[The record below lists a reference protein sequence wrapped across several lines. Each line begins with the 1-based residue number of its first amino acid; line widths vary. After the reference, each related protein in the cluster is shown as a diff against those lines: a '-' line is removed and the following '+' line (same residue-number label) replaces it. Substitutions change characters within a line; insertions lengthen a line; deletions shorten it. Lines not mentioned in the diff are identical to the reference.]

1 MPRFSYSARSAKGDK
16 VEGAL
21 EAADRRAALVQLE
34 RQGLVPVSVKEA
46 GAGAAAPAPAKGPA
60 KGPAKAAAAPSP
72 KTPAP
77 GAPPAKALKPSKF
90 QLKLGGRPVP
100 RMSMRETLFFA
111 RELSD
116 LLASG
121 MTLGNAL
128 HTLTR
133 RKTKSGQDQIVLEL
147 RDEIIRG
154 ASLSDALSRHPATF
168 SNLFVSMVRAGEA
181 SGAVND
187 ALGRLVKHY
196 ERVLEARE
204 KIIGA
209 MIYPSIVLIVGVLT
223 IIFTMTFV
231 IPKFSVVFGELG
243 ATLPL
248 PTRILIGIS
257 NFIIR
262 WGWLL
267 GLGLAGAGVLVR
279 RYLRTA
285 AGERKWHGW
294 LLRLPIVKKIVT
306 ANAFSQFARTLGAL
320 LTNGVPVLQALS
332 IVENTVGNRLI
343 AEEIHNA
350 RERVT
355 DGSTIS
361 GPLAAGRVFP
371 ELLTDMLAVGEEAG
385 DMSGALQH
393 IAQRY
398 EAELDRS
405 IKLMTTVLEPV
416 MILGIALGVGFVAMS
431 MLMAVFSLT
440 SGLNV

>member
-1 MPRFSYSARSAKGDK
+1 MPRFTYSARSRSGEKLDGVVDAP
-16 VEGAL
+16 
-21 EAADRRAALVQLE
+21 DRRSALLQIE
-34 RQGLVPVSVKEA
+34 RMGLVPVSVKEA
-46 GAGAAAPAPAKGPA
+46 AAGAAAPAPAKSAAKPA
-60 KGPAKAAAAPSP
+60 VKAA
-72 KTPAP
+72 PATVK
-77 GAPPAKALKPSKF
+77 GKAEKPARF
-90 QLKLGGRPVP
+90 QMNLGGPRAP
-100 RMSMRETLFFA
+100 RMNMRETLFFA

-116 LLASG
+116 LLSSG

-128 HTLTR
+128 HTLSR
-133 RKTKSGQDQIVLEL
+133 RKTKSDQDRMVVEL
-147 RDEIIRG
+147 RDEIIKG
-154 ASLSDALSRHPATF
+154 ASLSEALTRYPETF
-168 SNLFVSMVRAGEA
+168 SNLFVSMVKAGEA

-209 MIYPSIVLIVGVLT
+209 MIYPSIVLIVGLLT

-257 NFIIR
+257 NFMIA

-267 GLGLAGAGVLVR
+267 AVGAAGLVIFLR
-279 RYLRTA
+279 RYIRTE
-285 AGERKWHGW
+285 AGERKWHAL
-294 LLRLPIVKKIVT
+294 LLRLPVVKKIVT

-361 GPLAAGRVFP
+361 GPLAAGKVFP

-385 DMSGALQH
+385 DMSGSLQH

-398 EAELDRS
+398 ESDLDRS
-405 IKLMTTVLEPV
+405 IKLMTTVLEPM

>member
-1 MPRFSYSARSAKGDK
+1 MPRFIYSARSTSGEK
-16 VEGAL
+16 VDGSI
-21 EAADRRAALVQLE
+21 EAADRRTALMQLE
-34 RQGLVPVSVKEA
+34 RNGLVPVSVKEA
-46 GAGAAAPAPAKGPA
+46 AAGAPVPAPSKT
-60 KGPAKAAAAPSP
+60 PAKAPGKTTGKPAAA
-72 KTPAP
+72 
-77 GAPPAKALKPSKF
+77 KF
-90 QLKLGGRPVP
+90 QWNLGGPQAP
-100 RMSMRETLFFA
+100 RMNLRETLFFA

-116 LLASG
+116 LLSSG

-128 HTLTR
+128 HTLSR
-133 RKTKSGQDQIVLEL
+133 RKTKSDQDRMVVEL
-147 RDEIIRG
+147 RDEIIKG
-154 ASLSDALSRHPATF
+154 SSLSEALTRYPDTF

-204 KIIGA
+204 KIVGA
-209 MIYPSIVLIVGVLT
+209 MIYPAIVLFVGVLT
-223 IIFTMTFV
+223 IVFTMTFV
-231 IPKFSVVFGELG
+231 IPKFSVVFAELG

-248 PTRILIGIS
+248 PTRMLIAAS
-257 NFIIR
+257 NFMIA

-267 GLGLAGAGVLVR
+267 ALLVVGAVIFIK
-279 RYLRTA
+279 RYIRTD
-285 AGERKWHGW
+285 AGERRWHAMM
-294 LLRLPIVKKIVT
+294 LRIPVIKKIVT
-306 ANAFSQFARTLGAL
+306 ANAFAQFARTLGAL
-320 LTNGVPVLQALS
+320 LTNGVPVLQALT

-361 GPLAAGRVFP
+361 GPLAEGKVFP

-385 DMSGALQH
+385 DMSGSLQH

-398 EAELDRS
+398 ESDLDRS
-405 IKLMTTVLEPV
+405 IKLMTTVLEPM

>member
-1 MPRFSYSARSAKGDK
+1 MPRFSYSARSTTGEK
-16 VEGAL
+16 VDGTL
-21 EAADRRAALVQLE
+21 EAPDRRMALMQLE
-34 RQGLVPVSVKEA
+34 RNGLVPVSVKEA
-46 GAGAAAPAPAKGPA
+46 AAGAPVPAPTKTPAKSPAKAPAKVASKTVAPA
-60 KGPAKAAAAPSP
+60 K
-72 KTPAP
+72 
-77 GAPPAKALKPSKF
+77 F
-90 QLKLGGRPVP
+90 QWNLGGTQAP
-100 RMSMRETLFFA
+100 RMNLRETLFFA

-116 LLASG
+116 LLSSG

-128 HTLTR
+128 HTLSR
-133 RKTKSGQDQIVLEL
+133 RKTKSDQDRMVVEL
-147 RDEIIRG
+147 RDEIIKG
-154 ASLSDALSRHPATF
+154 SSLSDALTRYPDTF

-204 KIIGA
+204 KIVGA
-209 MIYPSIVLIVGVLT
+209 MIYPAIVLFVGVLT
-223 IIFTMTFV
+223 IVFTMTFV
-231 IPKFSVVFGELG
+231 IPKFSVVFAELG

-248 PTRILIGIS
+248 PTRMLIAAS
-257 NFIIR
+257 NFMIA

-267 GLGLAGAGVLVR
+267 AVLVAGGVILVK
-279 RYLRTA
+279 RYIRTE
-285 AGERKWHGW
+285 AGERRWHA
-294 LLRLPIVKKIVT
+294 LMLRIPVIKKIVT
-306 ANAFSQFARTLGAL
+306 ANAFAQFARTLGAL

-361 GPLAAGRVFP
+361 GPLAEGKVFP

-385 DMSGALQH
+385 DMSGSLQH

-398 EAELDRS
+398 ESDLDRS
-405 IKLMTTVLEPV
+405 IKLMTTVLEPM

>member
-1 MPRFSYSARSAKGDK
+1 MPRFSYSARSRSGEKMDGLVEASDK
-16 VEGAL
+16 
-21 EAADRRAALVQLE
+21 RSALVQLE
-34 RQGLVPVSVKEA
+34 RMGLVPVSVKEA
-46 GAGAAAPAPAKGPA
+46 AAGAAAPAPAKAPA
-60 KGPAKAAAAPSP
+60 TSAGKAAPAPVKP
-72 KTPAP
+72 KTE
-77 GAPPAKALKPSKF
+77 KPSKL
-90 QLKLGGRPVP
+90 QMNLGGPRAP
-100 RMSMRETLFFA
+100 RMNTRETLFFA

-116 LLASG
+116 LLSSG

-128 HTLTR
+128 HTLSR
-133 RKTKSGQDQIVLEL
+133 RKTKSDQDRMVVEL
-147 RDEIIRG
+147 RDEIIKG
-154 ASLSDALSRHPATF
+154 ASLSEALTRYPETF

-204 KIIGA
+204 KIVGA
-209 MIYPSIVLIVGVLT
+209 MIYPAIVLIVGVLT
-223 IIFTMTFV
+223 IVFTMTFV
-231 IPKFSVVFGELG
+231 IPKFSVVFAELG

-257 NFIIR
+257 NFMIA

-267 GLGLAGAGVLVR
+267 ALVLTGVFILLK
-279 RYLRTA
+279 RYIRTD
-285 AGERKWHGW
+285 AGERRWHGVM
-294 LLRLPIVKKIVT
+294 LRLPVVKKIVT

-343 AEEIHNA
+343 AEEIHKA

-361 GPLAAGRVFP
+361 GPLAAGKVFP

-385 DMSGALQH
+385 DMSGSLQH

-398 EAELDRS
+398 EADLDRS

>member
-1 MPRFSYSARSAKGDK
+1 MPRFTYSARSRSGEKMDGVVEAPDK
-16 VEGAL
+16 RSAL
-21 EAADRRAALVQLE
+21 LQIE
-34 RQGLVPVSVKEA
+34 RKGLVPVSVKEA
-46 GAGAAAPAPAKGPA
+46 AAGAAAPAPTKGAAKPA
-60 KGPAKAAAAPSP
+60 VKSAPSPAKARED
-72 KTPAP
+72 K
-77 GAPPAKALKPSKF
+77 PAKF
-90 QLKLGGRPVP
+90 QMNLGGPRTP
-100 RMSMRETLFFA
+100 RMNMRETLFFA

-116 LLASG
+116 LLSSG

-128 HTLTR
+128 HTLAR
-133 RKTKSGQDQIVLEL
+133 RKTKSDQDRIVVEL
-147 RDEIIRG
+147 RDEIIKG
-154 ASLSDALSRHPATF
+154 SSLSEALTRYPDTF

-181 SGAVND
+181 SGAVNE

-204 KIIGA
+204 KIVGA
-209 MIYPSIVLIVGVLT
+209 MIYPAIVLIVGVLT
-223 IIFTMTFV
+223 IVFTMTFV
-231 IPKFSVVFGELG
+231 IPKFSVVFAELG

-248 PTRILIGIS
+248 PTRILIGMS
-257 NFIIR
+257 NFMIT

-267 GLGLAGAGVLVR
+267 ALVVAGAVIFTK
-279 RYLRTA
+279 RYIRTD
-285 AGERKWHGW
+285 AGERRWHG
-294 LLRLPIVKKIVT
+294 LMLRLPVIKKIVT

-361 GPLAAGRVFP
+361 GPLAQGKVFP

-385 DMSGALQH
+385 DMSGSLAH

-398 EAELDRS
+398 ESDLDRS
-405 IKLMTTVLEPV
+405 IKLMTTVLEPA

>member
-1 MPRFSYSARSAKGDK
+1 MPRFTYSARSTSGEK
-16 VEGAL
+16 VDGSI
-21 EAADRRAALVQLE
+21 EAADRRTALMQLE
-34 RQGLVPVSVKEA
+34 RNGLVPVSVKEA
-46 GAGAAAPAPAKGPA
+46 AAGAPVPAPSKT
-60 KGPAKAAAAPSP
+60 PAKAPGKTTGKPAAA
-72 KTPAP
+72 
-77 GAPPAKALKPSKF
+77 KF
-90 QLKLGGRPVP
+90 QWNLGGPQAP
-100 RMSMRETLFFA
+100 RMNLRETLFFA

-116 LLASG
+116 LLSSG

-128 HTLTR
+128 HTLSR
-133 RKTKSGQDQIVLEL
+133 RKTKSDQDRMVVEL
-147 RDEIIRG
+147 RDEIIKG
-154 ASLSDALSRHPATF
+154 SSLSEALTRYPDTF

-204 KIIGA
+204 KIVGA
-209 MIYPSIVLIVGVLT
+209 MIYPAIVLFVGVLT
-223 IIFTMTFV
+223 IVFTMTFV
-231 IPKFSVVFGELG
+231 IPKFSVVFAELG

-248 PTRILIGIS
+248 PTRMLIAAS
-257 NFIIR
+257 NFMIA

-267 GLGLAGAGVLVR
+267 ALLVVGAVIFIK
-279 RYLRTA
+279 RYIRTD
-285 AGERKWHGW
+285 AGERRWHAMM
-294 LLRLPIVKKIVT
+294 LRIPVIKKIVT
-306 ANAFSQFARTLGAL
+306 ANAFAQFARTLGAL
-320 LTNGVPVLQALS
+320 LTNGVPVLQALT

-361 GPLAAGRVFP
+361 GPLAEGKVFP

-385 DMSGALQH
+385 DMSGSLQH

-398 EAELDRS
+398 ESDLDRS
-405 IKLMTTVLEPV
+405 IKLMTTVLEPM

>member
-1 MPRFSYSARSAKGDK
+1 MPRFSYSARSQAGEK
-16 VEGAL
+16 VDGVL
-21 EAADRRAALVQLE
+21 ESNDRRAALMQIE
-34 RQGLVPVSVKEA
+34 RMGLVPVSVKEA
-46 GAGAAAPAPAKGPA
+46 AAGAALPAKSSA
-60 KGPAKAAAAPSP
+60 KPETKAAAKAPSRP
-72 KTPAP
+72 KGKEEKPAR
-77 GAPPAKALKPSKF
+77 F
-90 QLKLGGRPVP
+90 QMNLGGPRAP
-100 RMSMRETLFFA
+100 RMNMRETLFFA

-116 LLASG
+116 LLSSG

-128 HTLTR
+128 HTLAR
-133 RKTKSGQDQIVLEL
+133 RKTKSDQDRIVVEL
-147 RDEIIRG
+147 RDEIIKG
-154 ASLSDALSRHPATF
+154 SSLSEALTRYPDTF

-181 SGAVND
+181 SGAVNE

-204 KIIGA
+204 KIVGA
-209 MIYPSIVLIVGVLT
+209 MIYPAIVLIVGVLT
-223 IIFTMTFV
+223 IVFTMTFV
-231 IPKFSVVFGELG
+231 IPKFSVVFAELG

-248 PTRILIGIS
+248 PTRILIGMS
-257 NFIIR
+257 NFMIA

-267 GLGLAGAGVLVR
+267 ALVVAGGVVFIK
-279 RYLRTA
+279 RYIRTD
-285 AGERKWHGW
+285 AGERRWHG
-294 LLRLPIVKKIVT
+294 LMLRLPVIKKIVT

-361 GPLAAGRVFP
+361 GPLAAGKVFP

-385 DMSGALQH
+385 DMSGSLAH

-398 EAELDRS
+398 ESDLDRS
-405 IKLMTTVLEPV
+405 IKLMTTVLEPA

>member
-1 MPRFSYSARSAKGDK
+1 MPRFSYSARSRSGEKLDGVVEAPDK
-16 VEGAL
+16 
-21 EAADRRAALVQLE
+21 RAALLQIE
-34 RQGLVPVSVKEA
+34 RMGLVPVAVKEA
-46 GAGAAAPAPAKGPA
+46 AAGAAAPAPAKSAAKPAGKPATTGPA
-60 KGPAKAAAAPSP
+60 RPEQPAK
-72 KTPAP
+72 
-77 GAPPAKALKPSKF
+77 F
-90 QLKLGGRPVP
+90 QWNLGGVRNP
-100 RMSMRETLFFA
+100 RMNMRETLFFA

-116 LLASG
+116 LLSSG

-128 HTLTR
+128 HTLSR
-133 RKTKSGQDQIVLEL
+133 RKTKSDQDRMVVEL
-147 RDEIIRG
+147 RDEIIKG
-154 ASLSDALSRHPATF
+154 ASLSDALTRYPETF
-168 SNLFVSMVRAGEA
+168 SNLFVSMVKAGEA

-209 MIYPSIVLIVGVLT
+209 MIYPAIVLIVGLLT

-257 NFIIR
+257 NFMIA

-267 GLGLAGAGVLVR
+267 AVMAAGGFILVR
-279 RYLRTA
+279 RYIRTE
-285 AGERKWHGW
+285 AGERTWHGL
-294 LLRLPIVKKIVT
+294 LLRLPVVKKIIT

-320 LTNGVPVLQALS
+320 LTNGVPVLQALA

-361 GPLAAGRVFP
+361 GPLAEGKVFP

-398 EAELDRS
+398 ESDLDRS
-405 IKLMTTVLEPV
+405 IKLMTTVLEPM

>member
-1 MPRFSYSARSAKGDK
+1 MPRFSYSARSTTGEK
-16 VEGAL
+16 VDGTL
-21 EAADRRAALVQLE
+21 EAPDRRMALMQLE
-34 RQGLVPVSVKEA
+34 RNGLVPVSVKEA
-46 GAGAAAPAPAKGPA
+46 AAGAPVPAPAKTPA
-60 KGPAKAAAAPSP
+60 KSPAKAPARAASKPDA
-72 KTPAP
+72 
-77 GAPPAKALKPSKF
+77 PAKF
-90 QLKLGGRPVP
+90 QWNLGGTQAP
-100 RMSMRETLFFA
+100 RMNLRETLFFA

-116 LLASG
+116 LLSSG

-128 HTLTR
+128 HTLSR
-133 RKTKSGQDQIVLEL
+133 RKTKSDQDRMVVEL
-147 RDEIIRG
+147 RDEIIKG
-154 ASLSDALSRHPATF
+154 SSLSDALTRYPDTF

-204 KIIGA
+204 KIVGA
-209 MIYPSIVLIVGVLT
+209 MIYPAIVLFVGVLT
-223 IIFTMTFV
+223 IVFTMTFV
-231 IPKFSVVFGELG
+231 IPKFSVVFAELG

-248 PTRILIGIS
+248 PTRMLIAAS
-257 NFIIR
+257 NFMIA

-267 GLGLAGAGVLVR
+267 AVLLVGGVILVK
-279 RYLRTA
+279 RYIRTE
-285 AGERKWHGW
+285 AGERRWHA
-294 LLRLPIVKKIVT
+294 LMLRIPVIKKIVT
-306 ANAFSQFARTLGAL
+306 ANAFAQFARTLGAL

-361 GPLAAGRVFP
+361 GPLAEGKVFP

-385 DMSGALQH
+385 DMSGSLQH

-398 EAELDRS
+398 ESDLDRS
-405 IKLMTTVLEPV
+405 IKLMTTVLEPM

>member
-1 MPRFSYSARSAKGDK
+1 MPRFSYNARSGSGDRLSGV
-16 VEGAL
+16 VEAS
-21 EAADRRAALVQLE
+21 DRRSALVQLE
-34 RQGLVPVSVKEA
+34 RKGLFPISVTEVA
-46 GAGAAAPAPAKGPA
+46 AGAAAPAA
-60 KGPAKAAAAPSP
+60 S
-72 KTPAP
+72 PAP
-77 GAPPAKALKPSKF
+77 GKPAAKAPAPAAKKPSAPASPAKFSWNI
-90 QLKLGGRPVP
+90 GGPRAP
-100 RMSMRETLFFA
+100 RMSLRETLFFA

-116 LLASG
+116 LLSSG

-128 HTLTR
+128 HTLSR
-133 RKTKSGQDQIVLEL
+133 RKTKSDQDRMVVEL
-147 RDEIIRG
+147 RDEIVRG
-154 ASLSDALSRHPATF
+154 ASLSDALARFPDTF

-196 ERVLEARE
+196 ERVIEARE

-209 MIYPSIVLIVGVLT
+209 MIYPAIVLIVGLLT

-231 IPKFSVVFGELG
+231 IPKFSTVFAELG
-243 ATLPL
+243 AVLPL
-248 PTRILIGIS
+248 PTRILMGMS
-257 NFIIR
+257 RFFVV

-267 GLGLAGAGVLVR
+267 ALVVVGVSILVK
-279 RYLRTA
+279 RYIRTD
-285 AGERKWHGW
+285 AGERKWHA
-294 LLRLPIVKKIVT
+294 LMLRIPVVSKIVT

-332 IVENTVGNRLI
+332 IVENTVGNRII

-361 GPLAAGRVFP
+361 GPLAEGQVFP
-371 ELLTDMLAVGEEAG
+371 SLLTDMLAVGEEAG

-393 IAQRY
+393 ISQRY

>member
-1 MPRFSYSARSAKGDK
+1 M
-16 VEGAL
+16 AL
-21 EAADRRAALVQLE
+21 MQLE
-34 RQGLVPVSVKEA
+34 RNGLVPVSVKEA
-46 GAGAAAPAPAKGPA
+46 AAGAPVPAPTKTPA
-60 KGPAKAAAAPSP
+60 KSPAKAPAKAASKPDA
-72 KTPAP
+72 
-77 GAPPAKALKPSKF
+77 PAKF
-90 QLKLGGRPVP
+90 QWNLGGTQAP
-100 RMSMRETLFFA
+100 RMNLRETLFFA

-116 LLASG
+116 LLSSG

-128 HTLTR
+128 HTLSR
-133 RKTKSGQDQIVLEL
+133 RKTKSDQDRMVVEL
-147 RDEIIRG
+147 RDEIIKG
-154 ASLSDALSRHPATF
+154 SSLSDALTRYPDTF

-204 KIIGA
+204 KIVGA
-209 MIYPSIVLIVGVLT
+209 MIYPAIVLFVGVLT
-223 IIFTMTFV
+223 IVFTMTFV
-231 IPKFSVVFGELG
+231 IPKFSVVFAELG

-248 PTRILIGIS
+248 PTRMLIAAS
-257 NFIIR
+257 NFMIA

-267 GLGLAGAGVLVR
+267 AVLLVGGVILVK
-279 RYLRTA
+279 RYIRTE
-285 AGERKWHGW
+285 AGERRWHA
-294 LLRLPIVKKIVT
+294 LMLRIPVIKKIVT
-306 ANAFSQFARTLGAL
+306 ANAFAQFARTLGAL

-361 GPLAAGRVFP
+361 GPLAEGKVFP

-385 DMSGALQH
+385 DMSGSLQH

-398 EAELDRS
+398 ESDLDRS
-405 IKLMTTVLEPV
+405 IKLMTTVLEPM

>member
-1 MPRFSYSARSAKGDK
+1 MPRFSYSARSTTGEK
-16 VEGAL
+16 VEGTV
-21 EAADRRAALVQLE
+21 EAPDRRLALMQLE
-34 RQGLVPVSVKEA
+34 RGGLVPVSVKEA
-46 GAGAAAPAPAKGPA
+46 AAGAPVPAPAKTPSKSPGKTPG
-60 KGPAKAAAAPSP
+60 KPAAA
-72 KTPAP
+72 
-77 GAPPAKALKPSKF
+77 KF
-90 QLKLGGRPVP
+90 QWNFGGTQAP
-100 RMSMRETLFFA
+100 RMNLRETLFFA

-116 LLASG
+116 LLSSG

-128 HTLTR
+128 HTLSR
-133 RKTKSGQDQIVLEL
+133 RKTKSDQDRMVVEL
-147 RDEIIRG
+147 RDEIIKG
-154 ASLSDALSRHPATF
+154 SSLSDALSRYPDTF

-181 SGAVND
+181 GGAVND

-204 KIIGA
+204 KIVGA
-209 MIYPSIVLIVGVLT
+209 MIYPAIVLFVGVLT
-223 IIFTMTFV
+223 IVFTMTFV
-231 IPKFSVVFGELG
+231 IPKFSVVFAELG

-248 PTRILIGIS
+248 PTRMLIAAS
-257 NFIIR
+257 NFMIA

-267 GLGLAGAGVLVR
+267 ALAVVGAVIFIK
-279 RYLRTA
+279 RYIRTE
-285 AGERKWHGW
+285 AGERRWHA
-294 LLRLPIVKKIVT
+294 LMLRIPVIKKIVT
-306 ANAFSQFARTLGAL
+306 ANAFAQFARTLGAL
-320 LTNGVPVLQALS
+320 LTNGVPVLQALT

-361 GPLAAGRVFP
+361 GPLAEGKVFP

-385 DMSGALQH
+385 DMSGSLQH

-398 EAELDRS
+398 ESDLDRS
-405 IKLMTTVLEPV
+405 IKLMTTVLEPM

>member
-1 MPRFSYSARSAKGDK
+1 MPRFNYIARTSKGEK
-16 VEGAL
+16 VDGSVEANDRRGAL
-21 EAADRRAALVQLE
+21 LQVE
-34 RQGLVPVSVKEA
+34 RQGLVPISVTEA
-46 GAGAAAPAPAKGPA
+46 GAGAAPAVKKSGGKPEAKPVAASSTAG
-60 KGPAKAAAAPSP
+60 KGAKA
-72 KTPAP
+72 
-77 GAPPAKALKPSKF
+77 KF
-90 QLKLGGRPVP
+90 EWNLGGAHAP
-100 RMSMRETLFFA
+100 RMNVRETLFFA

-116 LLASG
+116 LLSSG

-128 HTLTR
+128 HTLAR
-133 RKTKSGQDQIVLEL
+133 RKTKSDQDRMVVEI
-147 RDEIIRG
+147 RDEIIKG
-154 ASLSDALSRHPATF
+154 SSLSEALSRYPDTF

-204 KIIGA
+204 KIVGA
-209 MIYPSIVLIVGVLT
+209 MIYPAIVLVVGLLT

-231 IPKFSVVFGELG
+231 IPKFSVVFAELG

-248 PTRILIGIS
+248 PTRMLIAAS
-257 NFIIR
+257 NFMIS

-267 GLGLAGAGVLVR
+267 ALVVVGSVILAK
-279 RYLRTA
+279 RYIRTD
-285 AGERKWHGW
+285 AGERQWHA
-294 LLRLPIVKKIVT
+294 LMLRLPIVKKIIT
-306 ANAFSQFARTLGAL
+306 ANAFAQFARTLGAL

-361 GPLAAGRVFP
+361 GPLAAGKVFP

-385 DMSGALQH
+385 DMSGSLQH

-398 EAELDRS
+398 ESDLDRS
-405 IKLMTTVLEPV
+405 IKLMTTVLEPM
-416 MILGIALGVGFVAMS
+416 MILGIAVGVGFVAMS

>member
-1 MPRFSYSARSAKGDK
+1 MPRFTYTARSTTGEKATGTI
-16 VEGAL
+16 
-21 EAADRRAALVQLE
+21 EAPDRRAALLQVE
-34 RQGLVPVSVKEA
+34 RQGLVPVSVQEA
-46 GAGAAAPAPAKGPA
+46 SAGSAPAAAKSAGKSVKTPSGSSTNKG
-60 KGPAKAAAAPSP
+60 AKA
-72 KTPAP
+72 
-77 GAPPAKALKPSKF
+77 KF
-90 QLKLGGRPVP
+90 QWNLGGPQAP
-100 RMSMRETLFFA
+100 RMNLRETLFFA

-116 LLASG
+116 LLSSG

-128 HTLTR
+128 HTLSR
-133 RKTKSGQDQIVLEL
+133 RKTKSDQDRMVVEL
-147 RDEIIRG
+147 RDEIIKG
-154 ASLSDALSRHPATF
+154 SSLSDALGRYPDTF

-209 MIYPSIVLIVGVLT
+209 MIYPAIVLVVGLLT

-231 IPKFSVVFGELG
+231 IPKFSVVFAELG

-248 PTRILIGIS
+248 PTRMLIGIS
-257 NFIIR
+257 SFMIA

-267 GLGLAGAGVLVR
+267 ALVVVGAAILIR
-279 RYLRTA
+279 RYIRTS
-285 AGERKWHGW
+285 AGERKWHA
-294 LLRLPIVKKIVT
+294 LMLRLPIIKKIVT
-306 ANAFSQFARTLGAL
+306 ANAFAQFARTLGAL

-361 GPLAAGRVFP
+361 GPLAAGKVFP

-385 DMSGALQH
+385 DMSGSLQH

-398 EAELDRS
+398 ESDLDRS
-405 IKLMTTVLEPV
+405 IKLMTTVLEPM
-416 MILGIALGVGFVAMS
+416 MILGIAVGVGFVAMS

>member
-1 MPRFSYSARSAKGDK
+1 MPRFSYSARSTTGEK
-16 VEGAL
+16 VDGTL
-21 EAADRRAALVQLE
+21 EAPDRRMALMQLE
-34 RQGLVPVSVKEA
+34 RNGLVPVSVKEA
-46 GAGAAAPAPAKGPA
+46 AAGAPVPAPTKTPAKSPAKAPAKVASKTVAPA
-60 KGPAKAAAAPSP
+60 K
-72 KTPAP
+72 
-77 GAPPAKALKPSKF
+77 F
-90 QLKLGGRPVP
+90 QWNLGGTQAP
-100 RMSMRETLFFA
+100 RMNLRETLFFA

-116 LLASG
+116 LLSSG

-128 HTLTR
+128 HTLSR
-133 RKTKSGQDQIVLEL
+133 RKTKSDQDRMVVEL
-147 RDEIIRG
+147 RDEIIKG
-154 ASLSDALSRHPATF
+154 SSLSDALTRYPDTF

-204 KIIGA
+204 KIVGA
-209 MIYPSIVLIVGVLT
+209 MIYPAIVLFVGVLT
-223 IIFTMTFV
+223 IVFTMTFV
-231 IPKFSVVFGELG
+231 IPKFSVVFAELG

-248 PTRILIGIS
+248 PTRMLIAAS
-257 NFIIR
+257 NFMIA

-267 GLGLAGAGVLVR
+267 AVLLVGGVILVK
-279 RYLRTA
+279 RYIRTE
-285 AGERKWHGW
+285 AGERRWHA
-294 LLRLPIVKKIVT
+294 LMLRIPVIKKIVT
-306 ANAFSQFARTLGAL
+306 ANAFAQFARTLGAL

-361 GPLAAGRVFP
+361 GPLAEGKVFP

-385 DMSGALQH
+385 DMSGSLQH

-398 EAELDRS
+398 ESDLDRS
-405 IKLMTTVLEPV
+405 IKLMTTVLEPM

>member
-1 MPRFSYSARSAKGDK
+1 MPRFSYTARSNAGEK
-16 VEGAL
+16 VDGSI
-21 EAADRRAALVQLE
+21 EAPDRRAALIQLE
-34 RQGLVPVSVKEA
+34 RRGLVPVSVKEA
-46 GAGAAAPAPAKGPA
+46 GAGAAAPAPAKSSAKPA
-60 KGPAKAAAAPSP
+60 A
-72 KTPAP
+72 
-77 GAPPAKALKPSKF
+77 KPSSGAKKKEGKPSLF
-90 QLKLGGRPVP
+90 SVSVGGPHAP
-100 RMSMRETLFFA
+100 RMNLRETLFFA

-116 LLASG
+116 LLSSG

-128 HTLTR
+128 HTLAR
-133 RKTKSGQDQIVLEL
+133 RKTKSDQDRMVVEL
-147 RDEIIRG
+147 RDEIIKG
-154 ASLSDALSRHPATF
+154 SSLSDALTRYPDTF

-204 KIIGA
+204 KIVGA
-209 MIYPSIVLIVGVLT
+209 MIYPAIVLIVGLLT
-223 IIFTMTFV
+223 IVFTMTFV
-231 IPKFSVVFGELG
+231 IPKFSVVFAELG

-248 PTRILIGIS
+248 PTRMLIGIS
-257 NFIIR
+257 NFMIA

-267 GLGLAGAGVLVR
+267 ALVVAGTVILTK
-279 RYLRTA
+279 RYIRTD
-285 AGERKWHGW
+285 AGERRWHA
-294 LLRLPIVKKIVT
+294 LVLRLPIVKKIVT
-306 ANAFSQFARTLGAL
+306 ANAFAQFARTLGAL

-361 GPLAAGRVFP
+361 GPLAAGKVFP

-385 DMSGALQH
+385 DMSGSLQH

-398 EAELDRS
+398 ESDLDRS
-405 IKLMTTVLEPV
+405 IKLMTTVLEPM
-416 MILGIALGVGFVAMS
+416 MILGIAVGVGFVAMS